1 MLPATAET
9 LRDVTNLSPEAAE
22 RELRRVKGFHPI
34 RWKEIVVQLGET
46 MERNLTNMDKLDDRL
61 RH

>member
-1 MLPATAET
+1 MAET

-22 RELRRVKGFHPI
+22 RELHRVKGFHPI
-34 RWKEIVVQLGET
+34 RWKEILVQLGKT

-61 RH
+61 CH